1 MVASRLAARAASVW
15 VLIRS
20 VMGRARAINSRRTA
34 IRSWMRPTALAS
46 WASRSSS
53 AMSLL
58 AAATPFG
65 SMTEL
70 SGELTSEFAGGG
82 A

>member
-1 MVASRLAARAASVW
+1 
-15 VLIRS
+15 
-20 VMGRARAINSRRTA
+20 
-34 IRSWMRPTALAS
+34 
-46 WASRSSS
+46 
-53 AMSLL
+53 MSLL